1 MTIRASD
8 TTPGDSIHPR
18 RREAPTREA
27 RHPCPSEYS
36 GIPTRADRPS
46 GRSQAP
52 PAAEHPR
59 ARGLTDDP
67 PRDDLHDGL
76 AREDCRSC
84 RRFTI
89 LDRRLPDGRTAAR
102 RAGEAHV
109 LPRFCPGK
117 MLPPRGA
124 PASPRRAGTGYGNRT
139 EHTSVFCL
147 LSSVDAR
154 GPFFGFRWRGSRH
167 PPSPCASRVG
177 PRKCDRR
184 RGREARRRARRPTFT
199 VTRRMT
205 CATGHGACQGAA
217 APIAHPPARPIPSP
231 RAWSLHHGS
240 AIAAH
245 LDSRRPARVVACP
258 DAGTVRRPAF
268 RRRARAGLAGFR
280 RAVAGHGQ
288 PASAARSLQV
298 VAVSRCRRRAV
309 R

>member
-1 MTIRASD
+1 MGVRRGIDPLHQGLTLLTPAITPAVASRSSRPAPSITMTIRASD

-147 LSSVDAR
+147 LSTRA
-154 GPFFGFRWRGSRH
+154 GPS
-167 PPSPCASRVG
+167 
-177 PRKCDRR
+177 
-184 RGREARRRARRPTFT
+184 
-199 VTRRMT
+199 
-205 CATGHGACQGAA
+205 
-217 APIAHPPARPIPSP
+217 
-231 RAWSLHHGS
+231 
-240 AIAAH
+240 
-245 LDSRRPARVVACP
+245 LDSDGEEVVTHRRPAR
-258 DAGTVRRPAF
+258 
-268 RRRARAGLAGFR
+268 RASGPGNATAEGAEKP
-280 RAVAGHGQ
+280 V
-288 PASAARSLQV
+288 AARGGRR
-298 VAVSRCRRRAV
+298 SR
-309 R
+309 

>member
-1 MTIRASD
+1 MTRPAMTSTTASRARTAGPAAGSPSWTGAYRTEGRQPVVQERPTFYRAS
-8 TTPGDSIHPR
+8 
-18 RREAPTREA
+18 APTRCSRCEA
-27 RHPCPSEYS
+27 RP
-36 GIPTRADRPS
+36 
-46 GRSQAP
+46 QAP
-52 PAAEHPR
+52 AGPV
-59 ARGLTDDP
+59 RGM
-67 PRDDLHDGL
+67 
-76 AREDCRSC
+76 A
-84 RRFTI
+84 
-89 LDRRLPDGRTAAR
+89 
-102 RAGEAHV
+102 
-109 LPRFCPGK
+109 
-117 MLPPRGA
+117 
-124 PASPRRAGTGYGNRT
+124 TGPNT
-139 EHTSVFCL
+139 L

-154 GPFFGFRWRGSRH
+154 GPFFGFRCRGSRH

-184 RGREARRRARRPTFT
+184 RGREARRRARGPTFT

-205 CATGHGACQGAA
+205 CATGHGACEGAA
-217 APIAHPPARPIPSP
+217 APIAHPPTRPNPSP

-245 LDSRRPARVVACP
+245 LNSRRPARVVACP